1 MGPRRLP
8 VERWATQAEYNLSVS
23 DKVVPMTCSAE
34 DLPITPSARRYPVGV
49 DGRAEST
56 RGPAA
61 FGDGAERQPPRP
73 PVPGEPLLVGKIRL
87 PPPVADHID
96 RPGVAARLDAA
107 GIGLPAELWRP
118 IAVGAALASL
128 AGIVV
133 FAGTWPAFNT
143 LAAVVV
149 NVGVI
154 AAIVVIDWQPAWAA

>member
-1 MGPRRLP
+1 M
-8 VERWATQAEYNLSVS
+8 
-23 DKVVPMTCSAE
+23 
-34 DLPITPSARRYPVGV
+34 
-49 DGRAEST
+49 
-56 RGPAA
+56 
-61 FGDGAERQPPRP
+61 
-73 PVPGEPLLVGKIRL
+73 
-87 PPPVADHID
+87 
-96 RPGVAARLDAA
+96 AARLDAA